1 MGFGLFWLKDYVEG
15 LNGRVEVDSEF
26 GKGTTFRVLL
36 HGCSNG
42 D

>member
-15 LNGRVEVDSEF
+15 LNGRVEVESTLGE
-26 GKGTTFRVLL
+26 GTTFRVLL
-36 HGCSNG
+36 PGCRQG